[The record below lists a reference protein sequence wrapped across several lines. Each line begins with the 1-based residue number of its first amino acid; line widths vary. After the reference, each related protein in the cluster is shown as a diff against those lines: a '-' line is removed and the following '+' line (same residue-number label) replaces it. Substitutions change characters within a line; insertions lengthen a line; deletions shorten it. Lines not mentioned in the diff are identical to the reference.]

1 MIPATYVA
9 HRDRWRRRLS
19 PDAPPQAAA
28 GRIDPSGVSASAAVS
43 DLQRRIGWLR
53 ELEGRAGG
61 EMSDHLSRLDRGI
74 EQLIA
79 LSRRAGIFKGPGRH
93 GD

>member
-1 MIPATYVA
+1 
-9 HRDRWRRRLS
+9 
-19 PDAPPQAAA
+19 
-28 GRIDPSGVSASAAVS
+28 
-43 DLQRRIGWLR
+43 
-53 ELEGRAGG
+53 
-61 EMSDHLSRLDRGI
+61 MSDHLSRLDRGI